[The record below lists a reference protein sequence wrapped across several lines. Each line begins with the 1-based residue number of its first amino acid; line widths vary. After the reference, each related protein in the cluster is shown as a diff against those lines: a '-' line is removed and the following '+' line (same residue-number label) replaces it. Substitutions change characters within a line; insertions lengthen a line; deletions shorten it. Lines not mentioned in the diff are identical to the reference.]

1 MIDITI
7 SEYVNSYKLI
17 RLRETICIKTFPLKH
32 NFIPFWLYVHV
43 SITFVRSFTQ
53 VNGQYSPNKTLPPE
67 KTNGISN

>member
-7 SEYVNSYKLI
+7 PEYVNSYKLI
-17 RLRETICIKTFPLKH
+17 MLRETICIKTFPLKH

>member
-1 MIDITI
+1 MIDIAI
-7 SEYVNSYKLI
+7 PEYVSTYKLI
-17 RLRETICIKTFPLKH
+17 MSRKTICIKTFPLKH
-32 NFIPFWLYVHV
+32 NFTPFWLYVHE

>member
-1 MIDITI
+1 MINITI
-7 SEYVNSYKLI
+7 PEYVNNYKLI
-17 RLRETICIKTFPLKH
+17 MLRETICIKTFPLKN
-32 NFIPFWLYVHV
+32 NFIPFLFHVHV